1 MLWETWWLRRHFLR
15 RHLDVWVVVGTFVER
30 SPQCR
35 EIRVDGGATLSE
47 HFAAKVLV
55 EWKRRCLRTARCPR
69 VPNAF
74 LACRLSAV
82 ASDHE
87 IGNDDPMAWM
97 VVLRVQAPCLETAG
111 VDVRLREQEL
121 LRSQSLS
128 VLEEAAM
135 RCAEEEAAEEAA
147 AQRVE

>member
-1 MLWETWWLRRHFLR
+1 M
-15 RHLDVWVVVGTFVER
+15 
-30 SPQCR
+30 
-35 EIRVDGGATLSE
+35 SE
-47 HFAAKVLV
+47 HFAAMVLV
-55 EWKRRCLRTARCPR
+55 ELVRRCLRMARCPR
-69 VPNAF
+69 GPNAF

-97 VVLRVQAPCLETAG
+97 VVLRVQLPCLETAG